1 MFSPSRTI
9 VSSSPSVAMILVHT
23 FNLSSKIETIPNPH
37 PKEINDKNKM
47 KNKNKINDEN
57 KMSDKNKM
65 KNKNKM

>member
-37 PKEINDKNKM
+37 PKELKEKNEINEMIEKIKYT
-47 KNKNKINDEN
+47 KINYHPF
-57 KMSDKNKM
+57 SSGS
-65 KNKNKM
+65 